1 MNLMK
6 TLGLALIGPAL
17 FFTSC
22 KKEDTA
28 TETPAAGTSGCKVT
42 KAYIYP
48 ANATTPSDSTI
59 YYYNGTKISKLNM
72 GGNDMLLEYA
82 GDKITRRNFVNTGS
96 TTPANYDQVSYTAD
110 GAISRVESFGHTSS
124 NSYTSYWR
132 TDFTYTSGQLSRLT
146 EYNMTSGSPVKEK
159 EYVYTASGNNI
170 TGVTETDY
178 TSNPASTFT
187 YTCIFDSTDN
197 YYKKQNAQAML
208 TDPYM
213 GGVDGLF
220 LPLFYS
226 TNNVTNISS
235 EGHNMAFAYATDDRQ
250 NLTQVSLGQLRF
262 SYSYLC
268 Q

>member
-1 MNLMK
+1 MK
-6 TLGLALIGPAL
+6 TLGLVLVGPAIL
-17 FFTSC
+17 ITSC
-22 KKEDTA
+22 KKDDTA
-28 TETPAAGTSGCKVT
+28 TESPAAGTTGCKVT

-48 ANATTPSDSTI
+48 ANATTPSDSTT
-59 YYYNGTKISKLNM
+59 YYYNGTKLSRLNM
-72 GGNDMLLEYA
+72 GGNDMSLEYA
-82 GDKITRRNFVNTGS
+82 GDKITRRNFGSTGS
-96 TTPANYDQVSYTAD
+96 TTVANYDQVSYTAD
-110 GAISRVESFGHTSS
+110 GMISRVESFGRTSS

-132 TDFTYTSGQLSRLT
+132 TDFTYTSGQLSRLV
-146 EYNMTSGSPVKEK
+146 EYNMTGGAPVKEK
-159 EYVYTASGNNI
+159 EYVYTATGNNI

-178 TSNPASTFT
+178 TSNPSSTFT
-187 YTCIFDSTDN
+187 YTLTFDSTGN
-197 YYKKQNAQAML
+197 YYKKQNAQALL

-235 EGHNMAFAYATDDRQ
+235 EGQNMTFSYTTDDRQ
-250 NLTQVSLGQLRF
+250 NLTRVSLGQLKF